1 MTVITSKEKAE
12 LLKDTIRHLYSKEG
26 RTKSYISKLLKI
38 NRKTLNEKIGD
49 WNLPKPKSAYHMNP
63 STRKRL
69 NRYRNQIKSM
79 LDKDYQL
86 ITIATVTK
94 TPLKTL
100 TGIFLQND
108 ELLKKAYTDWQ
119 QRRNNA
125 ALKRIEDFKTKSKYL
140 YNIVD
145 YPDEIW
151 KPILGFD
158 KYYVSNH
165 GRVKKYTERYN
176 DFYLLQ
182 STINK
187 NTNRPYISLY
197 NQNKRKNLS
206 LSRIVAQTFIPHEE
220 KENTVNHKDGN
231 VDNNHVNNL
240 EWVTQ
245 SENNKHTYRTL
256 NRQIV
261 NKRKYKFDKLLY
273 RGKYEF
279 KTVAAF
285 ARFIGKS
292 ETQTRRYIDNADEY
306 NIKLIYNCID

>member
-12 LLKDTIRHLYSKEG
+12 LLKDTIMYLYSKEG

-38 NRKTLNEKIGD
+38 NRKTLSEKISD
-49 WNLPKPKSAYHMNP
+49 WNLPKPKPAYRMNP
-63 STRKRL
+63 STRKQL
-69 NRYRNQIKSM
+69 NRRRNQIKSM
-79 LDKDYQL
+79 LDKDCQL
-86 ITIATVTK
+86 ITIATTTK

-100 TGIFLQND
+100 TGIFLQ
-108 ELLKKAYTDWQ
+108 

-125 ALKRIEDFKTKSKYL
+125 ALKRTEDFKTKSKYL
-140 YNIVD
+140 YNIVN

-165 GRVKKYTERYN
+165 GRVRKYAERYKA
-176 DFYLLQ
+176 FYLLQ
-182 STINK
+182 PTINK
-187 NTNRPYISLY
+187 NTNRPYVSLY

-206 LSRIVAQTFIPHEE
+206 LSRIVAQTFIPHAE

-231 VDNNHVNNL
+231 VNNNHVNNL

-245 SENNKHTYRTL
+245 SENNKHAYRTL
-256 NRQIV
+256 NRKVV
-261 NKRKYKFDKLLY
+261 NKRKYKFNKLLY

-285 ARFIGKS
+285 AGFIGKS
-292 ETQTRRYIDNADEY
+292 ETQTRRYIDNPDKH